1 MRSDG
6 GRRGRG
12 RTSAWTLFFWRT
24 QAGEAKGKESR
35 LQTLDSSGLCNRKGR
50 QVSRQQGTFR
60 LATND
65 RPFPYLAYSQKEKK
79 RKVKKREKGGKNSA
93 RMWYLFSRF
102 WAWNPKP

>member
-12 RTSAWTLFFWRT
+12 RTSAWTLFWRT
-24 QAGEAKGKESR
+24 QAGKAQG
-35 LQTLDSSGLCNRKGR
+35 KGR
-50 QVSRQQGTFR
+50 QVGRQQGTFR

-79 RKVKKREKGGKNSA
+79 RKVKKTKKRGKNSA
-93 RMWYLFSRF
+93 RMWYFFSRF
-102 WAWNPKP
+102 WAWNPKS